1 MKKNESGIDRVIRI
15 VLGIA
20 LLVTAFLSGIWWLW
34 PIGAIFLITGAIG
47 WCGIY
52 TIFGWSTKKD

>member
-1 MKKNESGIDRVIRI
+1 MKKNENGIDRVIRI

-34 PIGAIFLITGAIG
+34 PIGVIFLITGAIG

>member
-1 MKKNESGIDRVIRI
+1 MKKNENGIDRVIRI

-34 PIGAIFLITGAIG
+34 PIGVIFLITGEIG